1 MNVQLKWVSHDV
13 HKNFTELMSRRIF
26 AIITLMV
33 AGEAIFLLTFILPR
47 VFRPTFLTVFDLS
60 NLELGTAYSV
70 YGVIAMISYFLG
82 GPIADRFS
90 SRKLLIISLLLS
102 SLTGGY
108 LYSIPGTHGLIFLY
122 AFWGVSTILLFWAAF
137 IKTTRIFGGA
147 RQGLAF
153 GMVDS
158 GRGFFAA
165 LLATASVYVFAQ
177 LLPSHTTA
185 VTEEDLTRALK
196 MVILLFSILG
206 CLSAALIAIAL
217 PAHYGDSLSSEN
229 ISLSKVKE
237 VAKRRS
243 IWYQALILLC
253 AYAGYKCTDDFSLY
267 AADVLHFSDV
277 EAAVVGTA
285 SLWARGV
292 GALLAGVLGDRFSM
306 PRMLM
311 ICFGIMTLSALVLTM
326 ESLSSM
332 PAIII
337 INLVIGGTAIYG
349 LRGLYYAVFNISK
362 IPIALTGS
370 AVGLVAVVGYTP
382 EIFMGPLMGV
392 LLDNNP
398 GATGHYYLFYVLALF
413 GVGGIIAT
421 ELFRREIS
429 G

>member
-1 MNVQLKWVSHDV
+1 MVGYGV
-13 HKNFTELMSRRIF
+13 HKNFIEPMSGRIL
-26 AIITLMV
+26 AIVALMV
-33 AGEAIFLLTFILPR
+33 AGEAVFLLAFILPR
-47 VFRPTFLTVFDLS
+47 VFRPTFLTVFDLT
-60 NLELGTAYSV
+60 NLQLGTAYSV
-70 YGVIAMISYFLG
+70 YGVIAMVSYFLG

-102 SLTGGY
+102 SFSGGY
-108 LYSIPGTHGLIFLY
+108 LYTIPGANGLIFLY

-137 IKTTRIFGGA
+137 IKTTRIYGGNT
-147 RQGLAF
+147 QGLAF
-153 GMVDS
+153 GLVDS

-165 LLATASVYVFAQ
+165 VLATASVYVFAQ
-177 LLPSHTTA
+177 LLPDNAAS
-185 VTEEDLTRALK
+185 VTEYDLTAALK
-196 MVILLFSILG
+196 MVIFLFSILG
-206 CLSAALIAIAL
+206 CLGAALIAIAL
-217 PAHYGDSLSSEN
+217 PPHSGDSFSSDK
-229 ISLSKVKE
+229 ISLSKVKK

-243 IWYQALILLC
+243 IWYQAFILLC

-277 EAAVVGTA
+277 EAAAVGTV

-292 GALLAGVLGDRFSM
+292 GALLAGALGDRFGM

-332 PAIII
+332 PAMII

-362 IPIALTGS
+362 IPVALTGS